1 MKSFCVTH
9 RTVPKTIHHSQA
21 DILAKAALYCNE
33 HGLERM
39 LAAMSAIEK
48 LTAAALGD
56 IPHGFLGNRGG
67 VSTGIYSSLNIALG
81 SNDDRANVLENRRRA
96 ADVILPGAELAR
108 VYQIHSA
115 DVISV
120 TSALDPF
127 DPPKGDAMVTNT
139 PGVLL
144 GISTA
149 DCVPVLYVDHKA
161 KVIGAAHSGWKGSIT
176 GVNEATI
183 AAMEALGAKRE
194 DICAAIG
201 PCIAQK
207 SYEVDA
213 GFYARFLEHDAANDR
228 FFTDGKPGHFQF
240 DIEGYVAARVAAAG
254 IGRVQCLGEDT
265 YSQPDRFFSYRRNC
279 HLGEKD
285 YGTQI
290 SLIGLP
296 A

>member
-1 MKSFCVTH
+1 
-9 RTVPKTIHHSQA
+9 
-21 DILAKAALYCNE
+21 
-33 HGLERM
+33 
-39 LAAMSAIEK
+39 MSAIEK

-67 VSTGIYSSLNIALG
+67 VSTGIYASLNIALG
-81 SNDDRANVLENRRRA
+81 SNDDRELVLENRRRA
-96 ADVILPGAELAR
+96 VDAILPGADLAR

-115 DVISV
+115 DVV
-120 TSALDPF
+120 TVDSLIDPF

-139 PGVLL
+139 PGILL

-149 DCVPVLYVDHKA
+149 DCVPVLYVDHKD

-183 AAMEALGAKRE
+183 EAMETLGAKRE

-213 GFYARFLEHDAANDR
+213 VFYQRFLEHNAESER
-228 FFTDGKPGHFQF
+228 FFADGAPGHYQF
-240 DIEGYVAARVAAAG
+240 DIEGYVARRIAASG
-254 IGRVQCLGEDT
+254 VSKIQCLSEDT
-265 YSQPDRFFSYRRNC
+265 YSQPDRFFSYRQNC
-279 HLGEKD
+279 HLGETD

-296 A
+296 K